1 MSEPAAIDWRP
12 QTRRSDTLEI
22 YLLGR
27 VDFDSAVELQQ
38 LWAEELA
45 TRTDR
50 LGALFLCEHP
60 PVVVIGREG
69 NRSQLQVDDRELR
82 ARLIELHWTN
92 RGGGALVHAPGQ
104 LAAYPVVPLD
114 RIGLGLA
121 DYTAALQQAMIDVCA
136 ELRVNATPHPH
147 RPGAVCRTGQLG
159 WIASGVRN
167 WITQHGLFLNVAPA
181 MHLMRLVTGTET
193 GTETSTGIGPTSLA
207 AQTSR
212 PVSMHTTREHLVRH
226 LAAQLGY
233 DNWHIYTGHP
243 LLGRTRKMVHV
254 PA

>member
-1 MSEPAAIDWRP
+1 
-12 QTRRSDTLEI
+12 
-22 YLLGR
+22 
-27 VDFDSAVELQQ
+27 
-38 LWAEELA
+38 
-45 TRTDR
+45 
-50 LGALFLCEHP
+50 
-60 PVVVIGREG
+60 
-69 NRSQLQVDDRELR
+69 
-82 ARLIELHWTN
+82 
-92 RGGGALVHAPGQ
+92 
-104 LAAYPVVPLD
+104 
-114 RIGLGLA
+114 
-121 DYTAALQQAMIDVCA
+121 MIDVCV

-147 RPGAVCRTGQLG
+147 RPGVVCRTEQLG

-181 MHLMRLVTGTET
+181 MHLMRLVTGTA
-193 GTETSTGIGPTSLA
+193 TGIGPTSLA